1 MNVLYSKTN
10 CASIVSMASIVML
23 PQRLEPK
30 RNEYSAGQH
39 QYCISYYIAYALCH
53 GSRNIIGMLE
63 RESLFG
69 SMNERLIGNSKWKH
83 TSGPAFLHYKDFN
96 TIFLMKA
103 AFWFFIPC
111 NTVGM
116 FRRIKTFLMF
126 ITLGRN
132 LKRRASIEGRPS

>member
-30 RNEYSAGQH
+30 RNEYSAV
-39 QYCISYYIAYALCH
+39 YITYALCH
-53 GSRNIIGMLE
+53 RSGNIIAMLE

-116 FRRIKTFLMF
+116 FRRIRTFLIF

-132 LKRRASIEGRPS
+132 LKRRTSIEGRPS